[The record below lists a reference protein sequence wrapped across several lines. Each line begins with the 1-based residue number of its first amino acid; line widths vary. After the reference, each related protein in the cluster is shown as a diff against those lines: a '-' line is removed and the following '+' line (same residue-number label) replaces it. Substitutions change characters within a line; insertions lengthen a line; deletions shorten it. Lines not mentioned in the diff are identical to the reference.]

1 MATLPVMTES
11 TQTQKNWTADDSA
24 ELYGI
29 RNWGCDFFDVS
40 KQGNVDVS
48 VQHTLDDGSQQTTSI
63 AIIDIIKGMQ
73 ERGLEMPAILR
84 IENLLDAR
92 IKSLNEAFNRAIK
105 AYNYQNNYRG
115 VFPIKVNQQCHV
127 VEEITDFGSRYHHGL
142 EAGSKAELIIALS
155 KLQDNESLIICNG
168 YKDAEFIELGL
179 YAKEMGIPCIFVLE
193 TQAELPI
200 ILERSKALGI
210 EPLLGVRIRSTVT
223 VDGHWNE
230 DSGDRSI
237 FGLSTSAL
245 IKIVEQLKH
254 HNMLHC
260 LQLLHCHLGSQIPN
274 IRNIRSGVMEAC
286 RFYTGLIE
294 EGAPMGYLDLG
305 GGLAVDYE
313 GASTN
318 STHSMNYQLDEY
330 CINIVET
337 ICESLDPLNIPHP
350 VIVTESGRATVAY
363 SSMLLFNILDVR
375 DYMPTALPAALP
387 KPKQGEHFDQHTHD
401 AMKNLWQVNEDICH
415 TNYQECYNDA
425 LYYRDEIR
433 EAFRRGQASLSER
446 ALGDNIALAIL
457 QKVAG
462 FIKHA
467 ERVPP
472 ELANLPKLLAD
483 IYYGNFSVFQSLP
496 DMWAIDQV
504 LPVMP
509 IHRLDEQPTREAVI
523 ADLTCDCDGKI
534 DKFTTGNGLASTLPL
549 HTVNQDD
556 EYYLGVFLVGAYQET
571 LGDLHNLFGDTH
583 VVSVH
588 IHDDGH
594 FDFAQ
599 EIQGDRI
606 SDVLSYVEYDTK
618 IMTEEFR
625 KRAEKAVRN
634 GKITAARRQQMM
646 NAFNASLNGYTY
658 FEKEH

>member
-1 MATLPVMTES
+1 MATSPNILNTDE
-11 TQTQKNWTADDSA
+11 QNWTVDHSA
-24 ELYGI
+24 NLYGI
-29 RNWGCDFFDVS
+29 KNWGCDFFDIS
-40 KQGNVDVS
+40 AQGNVEVK
-48 VQHTLDDGSQQTTSI
+48 VCHQQKTTSV
-63 AIIDIIKGMQ
+63 AVIDIIKGMK

-92 IKSLNEAFNRAIK
+92 LKALNEAFLTAINT
-105 AYNYQNNYRG
+105 YNYQGVYRG

-127 VEEITDFGSRYHHGL
+127 VEEIADFGSRYHHGL

-155 KLQDNESLIICNG
+155 KLKDNESLIICNG

-179 YAKEMGIPCIFVLE
+179 YAKEMGIPVIFVLE
-193 TQAELPI
+193 SLAELSI
-200 ILERSKALGI
+200 ILDRSKALGI
-210 EPLLGVRIRSTVT
+210 EPILGARIRSNIV
-223 VDGHWNE
+223 VDGHWNK
-230 DSGDRSI
+230 DSGDRSL
-237 FGLSTSAL
+237 FGLSTASL
-245 IKIVEQLKH
+245 INVVDQLKQ
-254 HNMLHC
+254 HNKLHC
-260 LQLLHCHLGSQIPN
+260 LQLLHCHFGSQIPN
-274 IRNIRSGVMEAC
+274 IRNIRNGVMEAC

-313 GASTN
+313 GASAN

-337 ICESLDPLNIPHP
+337 ICECLDPLNIPHP
-350 VIVTESGRATVAY
+350 VIITESGRATVAY

-375 DYMPTALPAALP
+375 DYLPTPLPDSLP
-387 KPKQGEHFDQHTHD
+387 EPLKKSPHHD
-401 AMKNLWQVNEDICH
+401 ALSNLWQVKLDI
-415 TNYQECYNDA
+415 NQDNFQECYNDA
-425 LYYRDEIR
+425 IYYRDEIR
-433 EAFRRGQASLSER
+433 ESFRRGQLRLSEQ
-446 ALGDNIALAIL
+446 ALGDNLALAIL
-457 QKVAG
+457 QQVAA
-462 FIKHA
+462 FVSSA
-467 ERVPP
+467 QRVPP

-509 IHRLDEQPTREAVI
+509 IHRLKEQPTREAVI

-534 DKFTTGNGLASTLPL
+534 DTFTTGDGLKSTLPL
-549 HTVNQDD
+549 HPIKEHE

-583 VVSVH
+583 VVSVN

-625 KRAEKAVRN
+625 IKAEKAVRA
-634 GKITAARRQQMM
+634 GKITAAKRQTMM
-646 NAFNASLNGYTY
+646 SAFKASLDGYTY